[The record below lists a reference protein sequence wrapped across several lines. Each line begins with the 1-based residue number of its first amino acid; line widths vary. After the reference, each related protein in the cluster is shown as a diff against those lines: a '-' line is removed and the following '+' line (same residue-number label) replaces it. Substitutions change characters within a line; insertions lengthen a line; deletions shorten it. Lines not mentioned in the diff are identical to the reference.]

1 MPENK
6 PSVLTFGRIIGEGK
20 TNIVPNE
27 VHLEGT
33 LRTFDEAWREKMH
46 QIITEN
52 ANFIAKEMGGKVQV
66 CIKKGYPVL
75 TNDESLTSKVFKI
88 SQDFLGKD
96 NVISLDYRMTAEDFA
111 YYARL
116 VPAVF
121 YRLGTEIEG
130 YKPNNS
136 HNLRFLVNEE
146 SMKMS
151 PALMAWLAVEVK
163 F

>member
-1 MPENK
+1 MM
-6 PSVLTFGRIIGEGK
+6 
-20 TNIVPNE
+20 IV
-27 VHLEGT
+27 
-33 LRTFDEAWREKMH
+33 
-46 QIITEN
+46 
-52 ANFIAKEMGGKVQV
+52 
-66 CIKKGYPVL
+66 
-75 TNDESLTSKVFKI
+75 
-88 SQDFLGKD
+88 QDFLGKD